1 MISVLLIL
9 IPLITALVAFAMPAS
24 GSVKN
29 WAILS
34 ALATLVVAVLAAVTT
49 SANLLQVNVAWLPVL
64 GTQFSLQMD
73 GMSKMLCLLTG
84 ISFPLIFIA
93 IHKQETPAAPA
104 FYGWMLLS
112 QAGLMGVFLAADAL
126 LFYIFWELALIPVY
140 FLCSLWGGE
149 KRIAVTFKFFIYT
162 FLGSLF
168 MLTGIIYLSY
178 HVPGGSFAIA
188 ALTKAAL
195 SESQRNGLFWLFF
208 IAFAIKMPLFPLHT
222 WQPDA
227 YEEAPT
233 AVTMVMSGIMVKM
246 GLFAVVRWL
255 LPIFP
260 AAAVQFSSV
269 IIALAVT
276 GMLYASFI
284 AMQQNNL
291 KRLIAYSSIAHIGLM
306 CAALFTAQPG
316 AYQGVMIQMFCHG
329 VNVIGLWIIADAVEK
344 KLGTRELS
352 EMGGLAQKAP
362 VLAIL
367 LVVMG
372 LANVAL
378 PLTNSFIGEFMMFNG
393 LFQYNMVWA
402 AVAGISIILAA
413 VYTLRMIQQILFGPT
428 NAITENATDLS
439 ATTRWALLV
448 GVVLIIVG
456 GVFPQP
462 LIDLTKDTVQ
472 ALTIKP

>member
-9 IPLITALVAFAMPAS
+9 IPLITALIAFAMPNA

-29 WAILS
+29 WALCS
-34 ALATLVVAVLAAVTT
+34 VLVTLIITVLAAITS
-49 SANLLQVNVAWLPVL
+49 SANLLQVNVTWIPVL

-73 GMSKMLCLLTG
+73 GLSKMLCLLTG

-93 IHKQETPAAPA
+93 IRKQETPAAPA

-149 KRIAVTFKFFIYT
+149 KRIAVTFKFFVYT
-162 FLGSLF
+162 FLGSLL
-168 MLTGIIYLSY
+168 MLIGIIYLSY

-188 ALTKAAL
+188 SLTKAAL

-222 WQPDA
+222 WQPDT

-246 GLFAVVRWL
+246 GLFAVIRWL
-255 LPIFP
+255 LPLFP
-260 AAAVQFSSV
+260 AAASQFSSV

-306 CAALFTAQPG
+306 CAALFTARAG

-344 KLGTRELS
+344 KLGTRQLN

-393 LFQYNMVWA
+393 LFQYNMIWA

-413 VYTLRMIQQILFGPT
+413 VYTLRMIQQILYGPT
-428 NAITENATDLS
+428 NAITENATDIS

-462 LIDLTKDTVQ
+462 LIELTKDTVQ

>member
-9 IPLITALVAFAMPAS
+9 IPLITALVAFALPAS
-24 GSVKN
+24 GAVKN

-246 GLFAVVRWL
+246 G
-255 LPIFP
+255 
-260 AAAVQFSSV
+260 
-269 IIALAVT
+269 
-276 GMLYASFI
+276 
-284 AMQQNNL
+284 
-291 KRLIAYSSIAHIGLM
+291 
-306 CAALFTAQPG
+306 
-316 AYQGVMIQMFCHG
+316 
-329 VNVIGLWIIADAVEK
+329 
-344 KLGTRELS
+344 
-352 EMGGLAQKAP
+352 
-362 VLAIL
+362 
-367 LVVMG
+367 
-372 LANVAL
+372 
-378 PLTNSFIGEFMMFNG
+378 
-393 LFQYNMVWA
+393 
-402 AVAGISIILAA
+402 
-413 VYTLRMIQQILFGPT
+413 
-428 NAITENATDLS
+428 
-439 ATTRWALLV
+439 
-448 GVVLIIVG
+448 
-456 GVFPQP
+456 
-462 LIDLTKDTVQ
+462 
-472 ALTIKP
+472 

>member
-9 IPLITALVAFAMPAS
+9 IPLITALVAFVMPAS

-34 ALATLVVAVLAAVTT
+34 ALATLVVAVLAAITT

-260 AAAVQFSSV
+260 AAATQFSTI

-306 CAALFTAQPG
+306 CAALFTGQPG
-316 AYQGVMIQMFCHG
+316 AYQGVMVQMFCHG

-344 KLGTRELS
+344 KLGTLQLN

-378 PLTNSFIGEFMMFNG
+378 PLTNAFIGEFMMFNG
-393 LFQYNMVWA
+393 LFQYNMIWA
-402 AVAGISIILAA
+402 GVAGISIILAA
-413 VYTLRMIQQILFGPT
+413 VYTLRMIQQVLYGPM
-428 NAITENATDLS
+428 NAITENATDIS
-439 ATTRWALLV
+439 ATTRWALMI

-456 GVFPQP
+456 GIFPQP

-472 ALTIKP
+472 ALIIKP